1 MLFHNGFIG
10 QNTNGFGTMINAFT
24 FIEQNIPVES
34 NGDFLTF
41 KIAFAPVSRRR
52 NFTKSL

>member
-1 MLFHNGFIG
+1 
-10 QNTNGFGTMINAFT
+10 MINAFT